1 MTLQPTSELVYAM
14 QVAVALVK
22 KLGTRFGRPM
32 NVEAAYF
39 ADSLYNAWHMEHIE
53 CKNGVLLVISSE
65 DREVGI
71 LHMPAGQPSSSG
83 CWKKG
88 PF

>member
-1 MTLQPTSELVYAM
+1 VGLW

-39 ADSLYNAWHMEHIE
+39 ADSLYNAWEMEYKE
-53 CKNGVLLVISSE
+53 CRNGILLVISTI
-65 DREVGI
+65 DREVPPPHSPTHPPTPPKPQI
-71 LHMPAGQPSSSG
+71 RHHCFWASDQ
-83 CWKKG
+83 
-88 PF
+88 

>member
-1 MTLQPTSELVYAM
+1 MQKKNPLDWSNTW

-39 ADSLYNAWHMEHIE
+39 ADSLYNAWEMEYKQ
-53 CKNGVLLVISSE
+53 CRNGILLVISTI
-65 DREVGI
+65 DREVAFSP
-71 LHMPAGQPSSSG
+71 LYLVR
-83 CWKKG
+83 
-88 PF
+88 